1 MQVISY
7 FITAHAI
14 FSNNNRWDETQRGKS
29 ALTQGIPQLQ
39 RGAARTPRPFTSQRH
54 PQKAE
59 RLSDIALH
67 SADWSHTHSLLSQI
81 IITAAP
87 VPAHTRMHTLFLS
100 HCIKYWRFQLS
111 TGSMFKHPP
120 IKTQRHA
127 HTHIYSVCIALAAI
141 QTTSIRVSIVF
152 RSFLSC
158 RRRLSEY
165 TEALHPQTWVC
176 PRPSIHPH
184 TFVLSFFL
192 FVSLCSSIH
201 IKVPCISA

>member
-1 MQVISY
+1 MREKCTDTGYSSV
-7 FITAHAI
+7 AL
-14 FSNNNRWDETQRGKS
+14 RGC
-29 ALTQGIPQLQ
+29 TH
-39 RGAARTPRPFTSQRH
+39 PRPFTSPQH

-87 VPAHTRMHTLFLS
+87 VPAHTRTHTLFLS

-120 IKTQRHA
+120 IKTQRDKRA
-127 HTHIYSVCIALAAI
+127 HTRTHTHSMCIALAAI

-152 RSFLSC
+152 RSFFSCQRWLSD
-158 RRRLSEY
+158 Y
-165 TEALHPQTWVC
+165 TEALHPQTWLC

-184 TFVLSFFL
+184 TFICFFPFHFPLFLSTHQGALHFFL
-192 FVSLCSSIH
+192 MLANAF
-201 IKVPCISA
+201 

>member
-1 MQVISY
+1 MSCEWEMVLFFCKSAFECSIEAMQEISY
-7 FITAHAI
+7 CITAHAI
-14 FSNNNRWDETQRGKS
+14 FSNNNHRDETKRGKH

-39 RGAARTPRPFTSQRH
+39 KGSARTPRPFTSQQH

-87 VPAHTRMHTLFLS
+87 VHARSLFLS

-120 IKTQRHA
+120 IKTQT
-127 HTHIYSVCIALAAI
+127 HTHTHTHTHSVHCP
-141 QTTSIRVSIVF
+141 
-152 RSFLSC
+152 SC
-158 RRRLSEY
+158 NTNHLY
-165 TEALHPQTWVC
+165 
-176 PRPSIHPH
+176 
-184 TFVLSFFL
+184 
-192 FVSLCSSIH
+192 
-201 IKVPCISA
+201 